1 MVINELNLGPA
12 MRWGIGGLC
21 LLGGVLALYL
31 AQSFFIPLVI
41 VLLLAAMLWP
51 AVRWMNQGL
60 GFSWPFS
67 CMIMVFGLV
76 VLNILIMIGLG
87 LSIPKLLQDV
97 PRSED
102 GQAAIYENVR
112 ERLQQICPV
121 PLEDFGLPT
130 KAEKSALFHEFRK
143 VLEGDYLIKALAD
156 LGIYANGL
164 FWVWVFIMFLLLF
177 MLLEGP
183 MLTRRVAEIFGPSE
197 EVKAHA
203 TRALSDM
210 ALQVRTYLVWRTIIN
225 FGLALLV
232 GMVYQWVGL
241 SQAWTW
247 AILTAVLCYVP
258 YLGPIAAGILPI
270 IDGFISVSPWC
281 ALAILVFYLIVITL
295 EGYLVFPVVMGRS
308 MELNATTVILACLFW
323 ELIWGL
329 PGLFLAMP
337 LMAAIKAICTNVPDW
352 QVWANLMSNRAAESA
367 PGQPDGQPPAVYDKT
382 QVMLPEEITDLEK
395 PRPERV
401 KQK

>member
-1 MVINELNLGPA
+1 
-12 MRWGIGGLC
+12 
-21 LLGGVLALYL
+21 
-31 AQSFFIPLVI
+31 
-41 VLLLAAMLWP
+41 
-51 AVRWMNQGL
+51 
-60 GFSWPFS
+60 FSWPFS

-121 PLEDFGLPT
+121 PLEDFGLPS
-130 KAEKSALFHEFRK
+130 KAEKSALFNDFRK
-143 VLEGDYLIKALAD
+143 VLEGDYLIKALGY
-156 LGIYANGL
+156 LGIYAEGL

-241 SQAWTW
+241 
-247 AILTAVLCYVP
+247 
-258 YLGPIAAGILPI
+258 
-270 IDGFISVSPWC
+270 
-281 ALAILVFYLIVITL
+281 
-295 EGYLVFPVVMGRS
+295 
-308 MELNATTVILACLFW
+308 
-323 ELIWGL
+323 
-329 PGLFLAMP
+329 
-337 LMAAIKAICTNVPDW
+337 
-352 QVWANLMSNRAAESA
+352 
-367 PGQPDGQPPAVYDKT
+367 
-382 QVMLPEEITDLEK
+382 
-395 PRPERV
+395 
-401 KQK
+401 